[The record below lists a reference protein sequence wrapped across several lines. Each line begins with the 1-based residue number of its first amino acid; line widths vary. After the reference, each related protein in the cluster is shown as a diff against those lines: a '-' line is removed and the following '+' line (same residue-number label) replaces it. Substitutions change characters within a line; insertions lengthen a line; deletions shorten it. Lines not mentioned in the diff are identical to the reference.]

1 MEAMNGVS
9 CIKGEIHSIVTLMRL
24 NTRWS
29 QQSRVAEGAGT
40 DINEENPII
49 KSFRKLNQYLEG
61 MFDLRDVDCVV
72 YLSPFHQVIISEK
85 ASGVLT
91 SACLSS
97 VSKFCTYG
105 FLCPTFPRA
114 REGIAL
120 IANCISHCVFE
131 ESDWESDEVILVKLL
146 ELSTLCLRC
155 DASRLLNVRAAW
167 EVYSTCISMQTQ
179 RRASKI
185 LRSEAETALRNL
197 TLTTFSRAHNALKMY
212 SHRESNESGDLFLNL
227 NEDADFGFFVNA
239 RGNSWDRISES
250 YDFEGPIGVTILL
263 GKIMTVF
270 SSLMDSSAQTVE
282 GVKFALTLV
291 NIALEAGGPAL
302 GTVAPLVDVL
312 RYLTLSNIRSKPRH
326 LRFRHQYYRTFRTCL

>member
-1 MEAMNGVS
+1 MEAINGVS

-29 QQSRVAEGAGT
+29 QQSRSSEGAAVSSS
-40 DINEENPII
+40 EENPII

-61 MFDLRDVDCVV
+61 LFDLREVDCVV

-97 VSKFCTYG
+97 VSKFVTYG
-105 FLCPTFPRA
+105 FLCPSFPRA

-197 TLTTFSRAHNALKMY
+197 TLTTFSRAHNALKIY
-212 SHRESNESGDLFLNL
+212 THRDDDDTRDLFLNL
-227 NEDADFGFFVNA
+227 SEENDYNFFVNA
-239 RGNSWDRISES
+239 RGKSWDRMSES
-250 YDFEGPIGVTILL
+250 YDFEGPVGVTILL

-270 SSLMDSSAQTVE
+270 SSLMDSSAQKVE
-282 GVKFALTLV
+282 SVKFALTLV

-302 GTVAPLVDVL
+302 GTVAPLIDVL
-312 RYLTLSNIRSKPRH
+312 RYVRYALSASNDGM
-326 LRFRHQYYRTFRTCL
+326 